1 MARLRIWSG
10 EGEEMRE
17 DGSFEQSVEYARGK
31 FTGMDCGVYD
41 ERGKSLSVIGLTRSE
56 TGVYVL
62 PSAVTGVFLTRRDIE
77 KSGVKVLSLEKCSK
91 LRKFEI
97 RAQEHPWSGSSLEQL
112 TIILP
117 NDNSLIKSVSIS
129 LMCNNF
135 RLIGKCKGIDL
146 TLIGCNELEI
156 DNFVM
161 ENASSLDFSDCRG
174 INSICLPYWCKLDSM
189 HLLRTDTEYLS
200 CHLRGDS
207 LSLTLCDRLKF
218 ISLLFDKLD
227 LYEFSGYMR
236 SRLYNLE
243 ELHISVLKLFFRAVN
258 RSDKRVVDLCYMS
271 SILKRISF
279 TAVDGFRVTG
289 DGVKKYTLIVPS
301 KAEFTMSK
309 ELEPYFIV
317 VRK

>member
-1 MARLRIWSG
+1 
-10 EGEEMRE
+10 
-17 DGSFEQSVEYARGK
+17 
-31 FTGMDCGVYD
+31 
-41 ERGKSLSVIGLTRSE
+41 
-56 TGVYVL
+56 
-62 PSAVTGVFLTRRDIE
+62 
-77 KSGVKVLSLEKCSK
+77 
-91 LRKFEI
+91 
-97 RAQEHPWSGSSLEQL
+97 
-112 TIILP
+112 
-117 NDNSLIKSVSIS
+117 
-129 LMCNNF
+129 MCNNF

-146 TLIGCNELEI
+146 SLIDCNELEI

-161 ENASSLDFSDCRG
+161 ENASSLYFSACKG

-301 KAEFTMSK
+301 KAEFTMSN
-309 ELEPYFIV
+309 ELESYFEV
-317 VRK
+317 VRE